1 MLKFSAR
8 NLLLLLGL
16 LGVVLFGALAAMKSK
31 NSTPVAIPAATGDRP
46 AAQPRFNTMYSSGT
60 APERRAFNAAEETY
74 SVNLWRIHDKVKTSA
89 VQLSFAGLS
98 YKLKELDRAG
108 VKAKVAPQGEIY
120 RDALRNLSQLS
131 VPDSLQELHD
141 SYTKAVN
148 LYAEATDDMMK
159 IAADGNEQHLLD
171 AHSKTNQAGTL
182 LLKVGAELWPG
193 EFKPN

>member
-8 NLLLLLGL
+8 NLLIFFALLGL
-16 LGVVLFGALAAMKSK
+16 VLFAATNAMKEK
-31 NSTPVAIPAATGDRP
+31 KIDAAPIAAIEKPAPKPD
-46 AAQPRFNTMYSSGT
+46 FNTMYMPGA
-60 APERRAFNAAEETY
+60 APERRAFNAAEEAY
-74 SVNLWRIHDKVKTSA
+74 SVSLWRIHDKVKTSS

-108 VKAKVAPQGEIY
+108 VKAKIAPQAEIY
-120 RDALRNLSQLS
+120 RNALQDLDKLT
-131 VPDSLQELHD
+131 VPDSLKELHG
-141 SYTKAVN
+141 SYVKAVN
-148 LYAEATDDMMK
+148 FYADASKDMMK
-159 IAADGNEQHLLD
+159 IASDGNEQHLLD

>member
-8 NLLLLLGL
+8 NLLIFLALLVL
-16 LGVVLFGALAAMKSK
+16 VLFAATHAMKAK
-31 NSTPVAIPAATGDRP
+31 NIGSTSVATMDKPAAKPD
-46 AAQPRFNTMYSSGT
+46 FNTMYTAGA
-60 APERRAFNAAEETY
+60 APERRAFNAAEEAY
-74 SVNLWRIHDKVKTSA
+74 SVALWRVHDQVKTSS
-89 VQLSFAGLS
+89 VQLSFTGLS

-108 VKAKVAPQGEIY
+108 VKAKIAPQAEIY
-120 RDALRNLSQLS
+120 RSALQDLGKLT
-131 VPDSLQELHD
+131 VPDSLKELHG
-141 SYTKAVN
+141 SYVKAVN
-148 LYAEATDDMMK
+148 FYADAAQDMMK

>member
-8 NLLLLLGL
+8 NLLIFLALL
-16 LGVVLFGALAAMKSK
+16 VLILFAATHAMKAK
-31 NSTPVAIPAATGDRP
+31 NIGSASVATIDKPAAKPD
-46 AAQPRFNTMYSSGT
+46 FNTMYTAGA
-60 APERRAFNAAEETY
+60 APERRAFNAAEEAY
-74 SVNLWRIHDKVKTSA
+74 SVALWRVHDQVKTSS
-89 VQLSFAGLS
+89 VQLSFTGLS

-108 VKAKVAPQGEIY
+108 VKAKIAPQAEIY
-120 RDALRNLSQLS
+120 RSALQDLGKLT
-131 VPDSLQELHD
+131 VPDSLKELHG
-141 SYTKAVN
+141 SYVKAVN
-148 LYAEATDDMMK
+148 FYADAAQDMMK

>member
-8 NLLLLLGL
+8 NLLIFLALLVL
-16 LGVVLFGALAAMKSK
+16 VLFAATHAMKAK
-31 NSTPVAIPAATGDRP
+31 NIGSASVATIDKPAAKPD
-46 AAQPRFNTMYSSGT
+46 FNTMYTAGA
-60 APERRAFNAAEETY
+60 APERRAFNAAEEAY
-74 SVNLWRIHDKVKTSA
+74 SVALWRVHDQVKTSS
-89 VQLSFAGLS
+89 VQLSFTGLS

-108 VKAKVAPQGEIY
+108 VKAKIAPQAEIY
-120 RDALRNLSQLS
+120 RSALQDLGKLT
-131 VPDSLQELHD
+131 VPDSLKELHG
-141 SYTKAVN
+141 SYVKAVN
-148 LYAEATDDMMK
+148 FYADAAQDMMK

>member
-8 NLLLLLGL
+8 NLLIFFLLLGL
-16 LGVVLFGALAAMKSK
+16 VLFAATNAMKVKKVDTAPDSAINK
-31 NSTPVAIPAATGDRP
+31 NVAKPD
-46 AAQPRFNTMYSSGT
+46 FNTMYMPGA
-60 APERRAFNAAEETY
+60 APERRAFNAAEEAY
-74 SVNLWRIHDKVKTSA
+74 SVDLWRIHDKVKTSS

-108 VKAKVAPQGEIY
+108 VKAKIAPQAEIY
-120 RDALRNLSQLS
+120 RNALQDLGKLS
-131 VPDSLQELHD
+131 VPDSLKELHGT
-141 SYTKAVN
+141 YVKAVN
-148 LYAEATDDMMK
+148 FYADASTDMMK
-159 IAADGNEQHLLD
+159 ISADGNEQHLLD

>member
-8 NLLLLLGL
+8 NLLIFLALLVL
-16 LGVVLFGALAAMKSK
+16 VLFAATHAMKAK
-31 NSTPVAIPAATGDRP
+31 NIGSTSVATIDKPAAKPD
-46 AAQPRFNTMYSSGT
+46 FNTMYTAGA
-60 APERRAFNAAEETY
+60 APERRAFNAAEEAY
-74 SVNLWRIHDKVKTSA
+74 SVALWRVHDQVKTSS
-89 VQLSFAGLS
+89 VQLSFTGLS

-108 VKAKVAPQGEIY
+108 VKAKIAPQAEIY
-120 RDALRNLSQLS
+120 RSALQDLGKLT
-131 VPDSLQELHD
+131 VPDSLKELHG
-141 SYTKAVN
+141 SYVKAVN
-148 LYAEATDDMMK
+148 FYADAAQDMMK